1 MNNDPGIERMNN
13 KAVEIIHYIFS
24 LSSSFSNLVQEFDY
38 KVLRTIEQTD
48 LPVDLGVFVVVVLDG
63 RVVVDDE
70 GLLDELEG
78 HRGLAHAPVA
88 HDHDLCAW
96 NKNLLEFEV
105 WNLTRARFP
114 GFEFWIYSY
123 GMIGLAKVSV
133 SV

>member
-13 KAVEIIHYIFS
+13 KAVEIIHYIS
-24 LSSSFSNLVQEFDY
+24 PLSSSFSNLVHELDY

-88 HDHDLCAW
+88 HDHNLCA
-96 NKNLLEFEV
+96 
-105 WNLTRARFP
+105 
-114 GFEFWIYSY
+114 
-123 GMIGLAKVSV
+123 
-133 SV
+133 